1 MSDCRVLIVEDDAD
15 TREALCAALR
25 DAGYCVEECADGAQG
40 LARLQRSD
48 APVDVILLD
57 MHLPDM
63 SGVAF
68 MEKAGASARVIV
80 LTADSRTRLLDFAG
94 SAKIL
99 HKPVSLDD
107 LEEAVREACA
117 A

>member
-15 TREALCAALR
+15 TREALFAALE
-25 DAGYCVEECADGAQG
+25 DAGFCVEQVSDGTSGLSRLAQG
-40 LARLQRSD
+40 G
-48 APVDVILLD
+48 VHVVLLD

-63 SGVAF
+63 TGEEFA
-68 MEKAGASARVIV
+68 EKAGDAVRIIV
-80 LTADSRTRLLDFAG
+80 LTADSRMRLLDFAG
-94 SAKIL
+94 NAQVL

-107 LEEAVREACA
+107 LEEAVKEACA

>member
-1 MSDCRVLIVEDDAD
+1 MSDCRVLVVEDDAD
-15 TREALCAALR
+15 TREALCTALQ
-25 DAGYCVEECADGAQG
+25 DAGYCVEEAADGARG
-40 LARLQRSD
+40 LARLARGG
-48 APVDVILLD
+48 VHVVLLD

-63 SGVAF
+63 TGAAF
-68 MEKAGASARVIV
+68 IERMGDAARVIV

-107 LEEAVREACA
+107 LEEAVKEACA

>member
-1 MSDCRVLIVEDDAD
+1 MSQCRVLIVEDDTD
-15 TREALCAALR
+15 TREALVTALE
-25 DAGYCVEECADGAQG
+25 DAGFCVEQAGNGERG
-40 LARLQRSD
+40 LARLAQGG
-48 APVDVILLD
+48 VHVVLLD

-63 SGVAF
+63 TGAEFASR
-68 MEKAGASARVIV
+68 AGQSVRVIV
-80 LTADSRTRLLDFAG
+80 LTADSRTRLIQFAG

-99 HKPVSLDD
+99 HKPVSLSD